1 MPDSRATEQL
11 LPPASDP
18 RAVGRRVFDLLHTA
32 MQAKIDDG
40 LHDMWAR
47 FRRLGRNRPWKGTT
61 PAGVPLSSANLLH
74 MHRQRTV
81 NTLTDNSPSF
91 NVTRVGDGGDEDA
104 FLTMERLARHWWIE
118 QEQQAALEKSV
129 INGET
134 YGVAVEKV
142 VFDPDLEYGLGE
154 VRTVVVDP
162 FRFAVYPPR
171 CLDVQ
176 EAAAVFHLEP
186 LSLREIDRRFP
197 HAAGQARSDA
207 ALLDELGDPRRE
219 AVRGHGGRRGF
230 LSRLGEVAGAVFGAA
245 GRSRLPGDEAVVCEC
260 WVRDFSMDGDAPR
273 YPGGVRCVTVCN
285 GGDLVLA
292 DRGNP
297 CVNPLLPPHEASRTY
312 LYDKYPFVV
321 ANSVTDPA
329 SLWGASDFEQLENLQ
344 MEINKCL
351 SQLTYHKDRCARP
364 KIINPRDSGVAN
376 AAFNNRLGI
385 INPASQAAASGIRY
399 LEFANNTKDIETVLG
414 IYKELFLQV
423 AGSHEME
430 QAVDNARPVIAHKA
444 IAALLEQAA
453 TMMRGKIRN
462 YSRLI
467 RERGRMFLSHAQNWY
482 AEDRFITFATDAG
495 PTAIPV
501 RGAVL
506 RVPARLS
513 VVSGSTM
520 PVSRV
525 QQREEALALFEMG
538 AIDRRDLLEKL
549 EWSGREALLGRLDGV
564 AGGPVPARTP
574 PPGALSDAGE
584 RPARADGDDVGVVP
598 EKAL

>member
-1 MPDSRATEQL
+1 MPDRPINTQI
-11 LPPASDP
+11 LPDAADP
-18 RAVGRRVFDLLHTA
+18 RAVGHRVFELLHTA
-32 MQAKIDDG
+32 MRAKIDAG

-47 FRRLGRNRPWKGTT
+47 FYRLGRNRSWKGTT

-81 NTLTDNSPSF
+81 NTLTDNSPTF
-91 NVTRVGDGGDEDA
+91 NVTRIGDGGDEDA

-118 QEQQAALEKSV
+118 QEQQAVLEKSV
-129 INGET
+129 ITGET

-154 VRTVVVDP
+154 VRTVLVDP
-162 FRFAVYPPR
+162 FRFAVYPPH

-186 LSLREIDRRFP
+186 LSLREIARRFP
-197 HAAGQARSDA
+197 HAAGRVRGDA
-207 ALLDELGDPRRE
+207 EMLDEFGDHRRE
-219 AVRGHGGRRGF
+219 AIRGSGGRQGLF
-230 LSRLGEVAGAVFGAA
+230 SRMSEVAGAVFGAS
-245 GRSRLPGDEAVVCEC
+245 GRRMLPDDEAVVCEC
-260 WVRDFSMDGDAPR
+260 WVRDFSADGDAPR
-273 YPGGVRCVTVCN
+273 YPGGIRCVTVCN
-285 GGDLVLA
+285 GGELVLA

-297 CVNPLLPPHEASRTY
+297 SVNPLLAPGEAAQTY
-312 LYDKYPFVV
+312 LYDKYPFVL

-329 SLWGASDFEQLENLQ
+329 SLWGASDFEQLESLQ

-376 AAFNNRLGI
+376 TVFNNRQGI
-385 INPASQAAASGIRY
+385 INPASQSAAGGIRY
-399 LEFANNTKDIETVLG
+399 LEFTNNTKDIEAVLH

-423 AGSHEME
+423 AGSHELE
-430 QAVDNARPVIAHKA
+430 QAVHNARPVIAHKA
-444 IAALLEQAA
+444 IATLLEQAA

-467 RERGRMFLSHAQNWY
+467 RERGRMFLSHTQNWY
-482 AEDRFITFATDAG
+482 AEDRFITFATEKG
-495 PTAIPV
+495 PTAIPI

-525 QQREEALALFEMG
+525 QQREEALALYEMG

-549 EWSGREALLGRLDGV
+549 EWSGREALLGRLEAGPDGQDARSAQGV
-564 AGGPVPARTP
+564 TDNPAPVGRHAP
-574 PPGALSDAGE
+574 L
-584 RPARADGDDVGVVP
+584 
-598 EKAL
+598 